1 MSVANETHQE
11 AHNMRHDDHAGPM
24 RYVIVWVALMVL
36 TVVTVVTGHLHMA
49 HGALALALVIASVKG
64 AMVALYFMHLIDHQG
79 ANRVVFVT
87 SIVFVVLLLLFTLFD
102 IGTRFRPALGNAT
115 TYSFPVET
123 PGQSGTY
130 QGLTPEA
137 EPPAPAEE

>member
-1 MSVANETHQE
+1 MSVANESAAE
-11 AHNMRHDDHAGPM
+11 AHKMGHEEHSGPM

-36 TVVTVVTGHLHMA
+36 TIVTVVTGHMHLA

-64 AMVALYFMHLIDHQG
+64 AMVALYFMHLVDHQG

-87 SIVFVVLLLLFTLFD
+87 SMVFVALLLVFTLFD
-102 IGTRFRPALGNAT
+102 IGTRFRPAVGNAT
-115 TYSFPVET
+115 SYSWPVET

-130 QGLTPEA
+130 SNLPPDA
-137 EPPAPAEE
+137 EPPAEE